1 MGTLPAASIIPR
13 EPYPAALALN
23 PADSPLEAR
32 CCLPRS
38 PGAGEAACLAPGSG
52 SSHRKGLICTL
63 WFGYLNAAVSV
74 GVILGMFILCS
85 GRDSRHM

>member
-1 MGTLPAASIIPR
+1 MGTLPAASVIPG
-13 EPYPAALALN
+13 EPYPAALTPN
-23 PADSPLEAR
+23 PAGFPLEAR

-38 PGAGEAACLAPGSG
+38 PGAVAAACPAAGSG
-52 SSHRKGLICTL
+52 SSRRKGLICSV
-63 WFGYLNAAVSV
+63 WFGYLNTAGSA